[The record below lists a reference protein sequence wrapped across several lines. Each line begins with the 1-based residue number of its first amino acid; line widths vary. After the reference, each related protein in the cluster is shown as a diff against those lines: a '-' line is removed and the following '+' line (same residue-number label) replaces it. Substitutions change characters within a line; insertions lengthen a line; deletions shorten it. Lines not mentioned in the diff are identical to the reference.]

1 MECFKSGVVCGL
13 LGTAMMGA
21 SMAGASILLADR
33 PPKYS
38 PVEDGGGTKSGSLES
53 PHARV
58 SICCPAGART
68 DTQQAIVDCI
78 SRGMIQHQQCDCQHA
93 HDCSQK
99 MPVKHFNVME
109 TKRQKWGAKD

>member
-1 MECFKSGVVCGL
+1 MWSSGHCSDGSVYGW
-13 LGTAMMGA
+13 GIH
-21 SMAGASILLADR
+21 SIGR
-33 PPKYS
+33 STTKNS
-38 PVEDGGGTKSGSLES
+38 PVEDGGGAKSGSLES

-58 SICCPAGART
+58 SIYCPAGART

-99 MPVKHFNVME
+99 MLVQDFKVME
-109 TKRQKWGAKD
+109 TKSGGQRTKLKDMKC